1 MRVAGVDSGEGKFVA
16 SAEAMEKQWVAHF
29 EIVIFNGWEIRAVAK
44 WVWCGS
50 WRQYRIL
57 QINCVVAEQ
66 LSSNHNHI

>member
-44 WVWCGS
+44 WVWCGGA
-50 WRQYRIL
+50 WIKK
-57 QINCVVAEQ
+57 
-66 LSSNHNHI
+66 